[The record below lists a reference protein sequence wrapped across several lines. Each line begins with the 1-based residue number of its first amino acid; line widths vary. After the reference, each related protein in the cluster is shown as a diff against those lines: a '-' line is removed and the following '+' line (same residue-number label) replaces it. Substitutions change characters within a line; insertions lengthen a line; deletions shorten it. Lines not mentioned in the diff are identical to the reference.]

1 MNRAAPLLVLL
12 LALVV
17 WPGCADAQQRPNPR
31 QRRDLPQ
38 RVAAQEPR
46 CRVIDET
53 VVDDTLRVRS
63 LACTRIDTVMDTI
76 RTTAT
81 PLSAAPP
88 VAGADGTNPSASEEC
103 TVVVT
108 EGQAPQPAVEAA
120 EPGDV
125 ICLRGTFGLDLGF
138 RGGGIGRN
146 GQLLVHA
153 KRPGTSERPI
163 TLRNEPG
170 HEARIIGD
178 FDAPTNLYVYITA
191 SHWRVVGL
199 AIETGAIVVGVVDDV
214 QILENTIRR
223 GVYPEG
229 NAGAVRTLGDA
240 RAGSTNILIE
250 GNLIEDL
257 YGCDAGPVAPCPPG
271 SAKPW
276 NQVKGLVNY
285 AAIFK
290 QGCGGTHTIRG
301 NTIRRVPGLYT
312 LKRSCPNDVVIV
324 ENNQFSS
331 ATWPGRC
338 DRAHKTPVVRG
349 NTYTGVGRAGAGG
362 CPRG

>member
-1 MNRAAPLLVLL
+1 MKRAAAQLLAALVILLV
-12 LALVV
+12 V
-17 WPGCADAQQRPNPR
+17 PGCADAQQRPNPR

-88 VAGADGTNPSASEEC
+88 VAGADGTNPPASEEC

-146 GQLLVHA
+146 GSATGSLAA
-153 KRPGTSERPI
+153 KWVQSAPRFFTKPARSITSWNPI
-163 TLRNEPG
+163 SWNT
-170 HEARIIGD
+170 
-178 FDAPTNLYVYITA
+178 
-191 SHWRVVGL
+191 RVVEQSSDSPTCGRGCTAL
-199 AIETGAIVVGVVDDV
+199 SR
-214 QILENTIRR
+214 IR
-223 GVYPEG
+223 
-229 NAGAVRTLGDA
+229 
-240 RAGSTNILIE
+240 
-250 GNLIEDL
+250 
-257 YGCDAGPVAPCPPG
+257 
-271 SAKPW
+271 
-276 NQVKGLVNY
+276 
-285 AAIFK
+285 
-290 QGCGGTHTIRG
+290 
-301 NTIRRVPGLYT
+301 
-312 LKRSCPNDVVIV
+312 
-324 ENNQFSS
+324 
-331 ATWPGRC
+331 
-338 DRAHKTPVVRG
+338 
-349 NTYTGVGRAGAGG
+349 
-362 CPRG
+362 